1 MASNPLNILIVGSE
15 LTPLAKAGG
24 LGDVLGSLPK
34 ALVPKVAS
42 VAVALP
48 FYDCIDR
55 SLLRA
60 LRKHSTL
67 RVPVGSGFSNV
78 TVWVT
83 TLPNSRVP
91 LYLFSNRA
99 YLNRGTPYSGTSV
112 LHPTTGRAAESR
124 AGQRIRFAFFSA
136 AVHLF
141 LAQNPNTFSII
152 HGNDYHTA
160 VLLARVK
167 SDPTLTHLRTIL
179 TIHNMGI
186 VGSMPSRL
194 LKLFL
199 PNLYTVTTNQE
210 RKRAGGVRLLK
221 LAIEHADAVNTV
233 SPTYAR
239 EILTPEFS
247 SGLHTVLRKHAKP
260 IRGIL
265 NGIDETLF
273 NPSKDPY
280 IHYPYSYNTL
290 GAKTKNKLQL
300 QKTLGLPVDARA
312 PLITLVHRLTYQKGL
327 EFIIDGLQAVPK
339 LSAQYNTQWLFVG
352 IGAEHYEHA
361 FALTAA
367 RYPGNVYYY
376 RKFDI
381 AFSQQAYAASDMFLM
396 PSRFEPCGLSQ
407 IIAMRYGSV
416 PIVRATGG
424 LKDTVQNEKNGFTFT
439 TASSTALWR
448 TIWKAHDI
456 YAHQPTRWK
465 HMQRRGMTAD
475 FSWTSSALKYVKLY
489 QSVLLKK

>member
-24 LGDVLGSLPK
+24 LGDVLGGLPK
-34 ALVPKVAS
+34 ALAPKVAS

-55 SLLRA
+55 SLLRT
-60 LRKHSTL
+60 LRKHSTV
-67 RVPVGSGFSNV
+67 RVPVGTGFSNV
-78 TVWVT
+78 TVYVT
-83 TLPNSRVP
+83 TIPHSQVP
-91 LYLFSNRA
+91 LYLFSNQA
-99 YLNRGTPYSGTSV
+99 YLNRGRPYSGTSV
-112 LHPTTGRAAESR
+112 QHPTTGRAAESR
-124 AGQRIRFAFFSA
+124 AGQRIRFAFFST

-141 LAQNPNTFSII
+141 IASHPNLFSII

-167 SDPTLTHLRTIL
+167 NDPALTHLRTVL

-186 VGSMPSRL
+186 VGSMPARL
-194 LKLFL
+194 LTLFL
-199 PNLYTVTTNQE
+199 PNLHSVTTNQE
-210 RKRAGGVRLLK
+210 RMRVGGVRLLK

-247 SGLHTVLRKHAKP
+247 SGLHTVLRKHPKP
-260 IRGIL
+260 ISGIL

-273 NPSKDPY
+273 NPSQDPY
-280 IHYPYSYNTL
+280 IQYPYSYSTL
-290 GAKTKNKLQL
+290 GAKTKNKLAL
-300 QKTLGLPVDARA
+300 QKTLGLPVNKHA

-327 EFIIDGLQAVPK
+327 EFIINGLQAVPK
-339 LSAQYNTQWLFVG
+339 LSAKYNTQWLFVG
-352 IGAEHYEHA
+352 VGAEQYEQA
-361 FALTAA
+361 FTLAAA
-367 RYPGNVYYY
+367 RYPRSVYYY

-416 PIVRATGG
+416 PIVRTTGG
-424 LKDTVQNEKNGFTFT
+424 LKDTVQHDKNGFTFT

-448 TIWKAHDI
+448 TIWKAHNT
-456 YAHQPTRWK
+456 YAHQPSHWK
-465 HMQRRGMTAD
+465 QMQRRGMTAD
-475 FSWTSSALKYVKLY
+475 VSWKSSSQKYVKLY
-489 QSVLLKK
+489 KSVL